1 MESIDKIN
9 PYWQGDYAYVH
20 FTFVPPGNQAYEG
33 KSIYLFGE
41 MTNYSPDAS
50 SRMEFNDEKGIYEK
64 TLFLKQGFYNY
75 SYMTLPDKKQPG
87 TAFTFDNTEGNYWG
101 TENEYTVLVYYRPF
115 GARADELIG
124 MARLNSLL
132 HRPGF

>member
-1 MESIDKIN
+1 MD
-9 PYWQGDYAYVH
+9 
-20 FTFVPPGNQAYEG
+20 
-33 KSIYLFGE
+33 
-41 MTNYSPDAS
+41 
-50 SRMEFNDEKGIYEK
+50 FNEETGVYEK

-75 SYMTLPDKKQPG
+75 SYITLPDKKQPG
-87 TAFTFDNTEGNYWG
+87 TTFTFDNTEGNYWG

-132 HRPGF
+132 RKPGF